1 MRGRAWDDMED
12 AASLAS
18 SFERRR
24 RLDTGSDMDAL
35 RLSGIIGGGVG
46 GGKVGESLGPEAP
59 INMIGDKS
67 LISIFDETKVRPKNI
82 DGKGMN

>member
-1 MRGRAWDDMED
+1 MED
-12 AASLAS
+12 AVSLAS
-18 SFERRR
+18 SFERRS

-46 GGKVGESLGPEAP
+46 EGKSWGELGPQAP
-59 INMIGDKS
+59 INMIGDKG
-67 LISIFDETKVRPKNI
+67 LISIFVMAKVRPKNI